1 VSSVTEVLM
10 ACGSWELNLD
20 PASPR
25 SIVENIPT
33 WSTICVTPGRCD
45 GLSRSEVLAQATY
58 SGILRSRTD
67 NLCTLRG
74 PSILAWL
81 GDEDGKGP
89 QPSIAID
96 GTTSAQDMIS
106 DLFTSSFGVF
116 VNGIALG
123 TYSSLSASP
132 VWAAAT
138 GTESSRTF
146 LDRVSRF
153 LGWKYRVNA
162 DGTFDICDDD
172 SLFQTTPSVV
182 VLADHFGEPI
192 SDVIRLVV
200 AGKIRASAS
209 DDDYVTDIAILDGT
223 YVGTASVGS
232 SPYNFD
238 FTATINQA
246 SIDKTITTT
255 DLGSNANA
263 DAQAALEIVTNY
275 ATKNFI
281 DVSIRLDDPRTRIQ
295 PGDSLYVYDPLQGLF
310 LAAGTQLDIMGQV
323 IFPVTVD
330 VSEMTWPITEGM
342 GVYALLQGSTTVWDL
357 SEYVLWGTGDCN
369 LKVGAK
375 WPTMREAV
383 NGRN

>member
-1 VSSVTEVLM
+1 MSSVTEVLM

-45 GLSRSEVLAQATY
+45 GLSRTEVLAQATY
-58 SGILRSRTD
+58 SGMLRSRTD
-67 NLCTLRG
+67 DLCTLRG
-74 PSILAWL
+74 PSIMAWL

-89 QPSIAID
+89 KPSIAID
-96 GTTSAQDMIS
+96 GYTSGQDMIS
-106 DLFTSSFGVF
+106 DLFTTLFGVF
-116 VNGIALG
+116 TNGIALG
-123 TYSSLSASP
+123 TYSSLPPTP
-132 VWAAAT
+132 VWAIAT

-146 LDRVSRF
+146 LDRVCRF
-153 LGWKYRVNA
+153 LGWKYRVRAN
-162 DGTFDICDDD
+162 GTFDICDDD

-182 VLADHFGEPI
+182 VLADHLGEPI

-200 AGKIRASAS
+200 SGKVRATAS
-209 DDDYVTDIAILDGT
+209 DDDYLTSIAILDGT

-232 SPYNFD
+232 PPYNFD
-238 FTATINQA
+238 YTATINVA
-246 SIDKTITTT
+246 SIEKTITTT

-263 DAQAALEIVTNY
+263 DNQANNELLTNY
-275 ATKNFI
+275 ATKNLI
-281 DVSIRLDDPRTRIQ
+281 DVSISLDDPRQRIQ
-295 PGDSLYVYDPLQGLF
+295 PGDSIYVYDPLQGLS
-310 LAAGTQLDIMGQV
+310 LPGGTQLDVMGQC

-342 GVYALLQGSTTVWDL
+342 GVYALLQGTTTVWDL
-357 SEYVLWGTGDCN
+357 SEYVLYGSGDTN